1 MVDTRVLAIDIGGT
15 KIAVASGAAD
25 GLLRGRQQAPTPKSK
40 NAELIFEAIAE
51 LIEASLARSA
61 DHVDEMAIIA
71 VGCGG
76 PMEMG
81 GSTVSPL
88 NIPAWRNFPLFQRL
102 SDCYRRPVVIDNDAK
117 ALALG
122 EGWKGAAQHCRNY
135 LAMVVST
142 GIGAGIVLDGRLL
155 DGEHGNAGHLG
166 HVIVKPGGR
175 LCVCGVQGCLEA
187 EASGTAIEQIT
198 GALPKDA
205 SEAVKAQT
213 GYLVGQALASAVSL
227 LDLEL
232 VCVAGSV
239 ALGYGDLFFEA
250 ANRSLAEHAGLSYTK
265 TARIVPAGLGDT
277 GPLLGAVAL
286 GLRALGELPR

>member
-25 GLLRGRQQAPTPKSK
+25 GLLRGRQQAPTPKTQS
-40 NAELIFEAIAE
+40 AELIFEAIAK
-51 LIEASLARSA
+51 LIDASLAQSA
-61 DHVDEMAIIA
+61 DHLDEMAIIA

-81 GSTVSPL
+81 GRNVSPL
-88 NIPAWRNFPLFQRL
+88 NIPAWRNFPLLQRL
-102 SDCYRRPVVIDNDAK
+102 SDCYGRPVVIDNDAK

-122 EGWKGAAQHCRNY
+122 EGWMGAAQHCRNY

-175 LCVCGVQGCLEA
+175 PCVCGVQGCLEA
-187 EASGTAIEQIT
+187 EASGTAIEHIT
-198 GALPKDA
+198 GASPKDA
-205 SEAVKAQT
+205 SEAVKVQT

-227 LDLEL
+227 LDLDL

-250 ANRSLAEHAGLSYTK
+250 ANRSLAEHSGLSYTK
-265 TARIVPAGLGDT
+265 TARIVPAGLGDA

-286 GLRALGELPR
+286 GLRELGELPL